1 MPDGP
6 VNVLAEDSPDPEVAL
21 PPPSPPAAS
30 GRGRK
35 KGPKA
40 KEEVELIVTPI
51 DPVHIVMY
59 TYAQVGRD
67 IRFAGMFWG
76 RRVSCGHG
84 LGSRCPLIPSMLC
97 IRW

>member
-21 PPPSPPAAS
+21 PPPSPPATS

-35 KGPKA
+35 KGGKA

-59 TYAQVGRD
+59 TYAQVGGLTPAYEFTAETFQRSSG
-67 IRFAGMFWG
+67 A
-76 RRVSCGHG
+76 HG
-84 LGSRCPLIPSMLC
+84 AMLSD
-97 IRW
+97 